1 MIHRLHFAYV
11 GICCRNHRIPESRV
25 SPVDLSVQLP
35 RLVLRAGPEIR
46 KFAIQANDRGPEF
59 THEPMD
65 RYWIRQRT
73 TLTIH

>member
-1 MIHRLHFAYV
+1 M
-11 GICCRNHRIPESRV
+11 
-25 SPVDLSVQLP
+25 SPVDLSLQLP
-35 RLVLRAGPEIR
+35 RLVLRAGPVIR
-46 KFAIQANDRGPEF
+46 KFVTQANDRRPEF

>member
-1 MIHRLHFAYV
+1 M
-11 GICCRNHRIPESRV
+11 
-25 SPVDLSVQLP
+25 DLSLQLP

-46 KFAIQANDRGPEF
+46 KFVTQANDRRPEF

-65 RYWIRQRT
+65 RYWIRNLPQHT

>member
-1 MIHRLHFAYV
+1 M
-11 GICCRNHRIPESRV
+11 
-25 SPVDLSVQLP
+25 DLLVQLP
-35 RLVLRAGPEIR
+35 RLVLRAGSEIR
-46 KFAIQANDRGPEF
+46 KFAIQASNRGPEF